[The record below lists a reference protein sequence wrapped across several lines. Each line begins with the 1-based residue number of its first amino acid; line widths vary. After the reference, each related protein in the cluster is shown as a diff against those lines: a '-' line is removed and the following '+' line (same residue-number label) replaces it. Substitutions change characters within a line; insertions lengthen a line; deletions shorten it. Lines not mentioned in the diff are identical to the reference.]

1 MRIVLAFAAL
11 AVVIGA
17 VAVVEFP
24 GSPVAMVA
32 GWAIYLFLGLVI
44 QPWGLAALGVVA
56 AIAAIWWT
64 LTRRPE

>member
-11 AVVIGA
+11 AVVIAA
-17 VAVVEFP
+17 VAVVVFP

-32 GWAIYLFLGLVI
+32 GLAIYLFIGLVV
-44 QPWGLAALGVVA
+44 QPWGLAALGVGA
-56 AIAAIWWT
+56 ASAAIWWT